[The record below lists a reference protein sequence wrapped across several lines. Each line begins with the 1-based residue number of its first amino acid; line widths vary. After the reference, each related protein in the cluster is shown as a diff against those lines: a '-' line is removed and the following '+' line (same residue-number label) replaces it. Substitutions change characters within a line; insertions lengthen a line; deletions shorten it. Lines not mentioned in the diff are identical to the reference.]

1 MAARN
6 GASVA
11 NTGKATELEAC
22 RLLAGITGYP
32 AERAI
37 GEGRKGDRGDLHG
50 LPRTCVQVSRCGAA
64 PADAWARA
72 RAKAAACQTQQ
83 GRARADYGVTL
94 LRARS
99 GPWRAVLTAAQFDDI
114 AVHGIHTATRFEL
127 TGSWLTPGEV
137 LLYGPQFRPAE
148 VIHTGAGIY
157 FATVEHWA
165 ELWLAALA
173 RDAAVPA

>member
-1 MAARN
+1 MAASN
-6 GASVA
+6 GAGPGR
-11 NTGKATELEAC
+11 TGKATELDAC
-22 RLLAGITGYP
+22 RLLAELTGYP

-64 PADAWARA
+64 PAEAWARA

-94 LRARS
+94 LRVRT
-99 GPWRAVLTAAQFDDI
+99 GPWRAVLTAAQWDDI
-114 AVHGIHTATRFEL
+114 AVHGIHTATHFEF
-127 TGSWLTPGEV
+127 TGSWLTAGEV
-137 LLYGPQFRPAE
+137 LLYAPEFRRAE
-148 VIHTGAGIY
+148 VIHTGAGVY
-157 FATVEHWA
+157 FATVERWA
-165 ELWLAALA
+165 ELWLAAID